1 MTMHRLLR
9 GALPTAALLALL
21 PPVAAAQTPGP
32 VIAIRDA
39 TIVPV
44 TAPRIARGTVL
55 IRGSQIAAVGADVA
69 IPAGATVIDGSGLT
83 VYPGMID
90 SGTQLGLV
98 EIASVPGS
106 TDTEELGTFN
116 PHNDALT
123 AVNPHSELIPV
134 DRVNGIT
141 TVITSAGGGLISG
154 TAALI
159 DLDGWTGAEMAV
171 RPRAGMVV
179 TWPRSFGGGRGG
191 FGGGG
196 RGQQGDAAERVSR
209 QVREL
214 HEYFAEA
221 RSYARQKE
229 SAHAQGTTLPRTDLP
244 FEAMIPVLQGELP
257 VIVNADDADQIRGA
271 LALADSFQVKV
282 IIRGGS
288 EAWRLAD
295 TLAARRVPVIVG
307 PLTRAPGEDDPYDM
321 IYANPGVLAKAGVVI
336 AFQTDDAADARNLPF
351 NAGLATAYG
360 LDPEQALAALTINPA
375 RIWGV
380 DKELGSIEAG
390 KVANLIVTTGDP
402 LDVRTTLTHLFI
414 RGTPVELTD
423 RHTKLYEQFRA
434 RPKNNDQ

>member
-1 MTMHRLLR
+1 MIMHRPLR
-9 GALPTAALLALL
+9 AALATAALFALPL
-21 PPVAAAQTPGP
+21 GESAAQTPGP

-39 TIVPV
+39 AIVPV
-44 TAPRIARGTVL
+44 TGPRLARGTVL
-55 IRGSQIAAVGADVA
+55 IRGSQIVAVGADVA
-69 IPAGATVIDGSGLT
+69 IPDGATVIDGTGLT

-159 DLDGWTGAEMAV
+159 DLAGWTGAEMAV
-171 RPRAGMVV
+171 RPRAGMVL
-179 TWPRSFGGGRGG
+179 TWPRASSGRGG

-196 RGQQGDAAERVSR
+196 RGQQGGNPAERAAR

-214 HEYFAEA
+214 HAYLAEA
-221 RSYARQKE
+221 LSYARQKE
-229 SAHAQGTTLPRTDLP
+229 SALAGGTTLPRTDLP
-244 FEAMIPVLQGELP
+244 LEAMIPVLRGELP
-257 VIVNADDADQIRGA
+257 LIVNADDADQIRGA
-271 LALADSFQVKV
+271 LALADSFHLTVV
-282 IIRGGS
+282 IRGGN

-307 PLTRAPGEDDPYDM
+307 PLTQAPGDDDPYDM

-336 AFQTDDAADARNLPF
+336 AFQTADAADARNLPF
-351 NAGLATAYG
+351 NVGLATAYG
-360 LDPEQALAALTINPA
+360 LDPEEALKAVTINPA

-380 DKELGSIEAG
+380 DKELGSIEVG

-402 LDVRTTLTHLFI
+402 LDVRTTLKHLFI
-414 RGTPVELTD
+414 RGVPVELTD
-423 RHTKLYEQFRA
+423 RHTKLYEQFRS
-434 RPKNNDQ
+434 RPK